1 MDPTDFNQ
9 AGNILQIHLS
19 EIVRED
25 KEEEEASS
33 AAAVLS
39 APCGDVTDAV
49 VVKGDVHGGTVDGTS
64 VG

>member
-19 EIVRED
+19 ETVRED
-25 KEEEEASS
+25 KEEEASS